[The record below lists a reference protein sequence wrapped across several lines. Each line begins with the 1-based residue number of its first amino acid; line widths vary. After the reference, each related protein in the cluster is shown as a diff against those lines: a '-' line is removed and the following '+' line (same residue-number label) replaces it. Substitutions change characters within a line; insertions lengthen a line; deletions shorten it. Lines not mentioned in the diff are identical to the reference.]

1 MTAINEKDYERFTWK
16 YRKILL
22 PAGIIIII
30 IRIAISYINII
41 IPLFLI
47 DILTI
52 LDIVGFLFVV
62 EIFMLYKFKNDIKK
76 LNKK

>member
-1 MTAINEKDYERFTWK
+1 MTALNERDYERFTWK

-30 IRIAISYINII
+30 LRIIVSYTNIN
-41 IPLFLI
+41 PSLFLI

-52 LDIVGFLFVV
+52 LDIVGFLFIIQ
-62 EIFMLYKFKNDIKK
+62 IFILYRFKNDIRR
-76 LNKK
+76 LNRK

>member
-52 LDIVGFLFVV
+52 MDIIGFLFVV

>member
-30 IRIAISYINII
+30 VRILISYINII

-52 LDIVGFLFVV
+52 LDIIGFLFVV